1 MEVVEETAGGVLNG
15 REKERL
21 TRGRRESSYQLRHR
35 HQLGRA
41 LAGPW
46 PLACSGGRRETRDT
60 PPGARVS
67 QEEETYIF
75 LFLMSF
81 SLFLNIYIHI
91 YIIKINSKKMLP

>member
-75 LFLMSF
+75 FIFNVFL
-81 SLFLNIYIHI
+81 SLFKYIYTYI
-91 YIIKINSKKMLP
+91 YN